1 MKLSLPPTTMKLS
14 LLLPGSLSL
23 PLVLLLSVPVLSSPC
38 HFPAVINLGDSNS
51 DTGAFSAVFVP
62 LRTPYG
68 ETFFRMPAGRYSDG
82 RLIIDFIAESFGLRY
97 LSAYLDSLGAN
108 FSHGANFAS
117 AAATI
122 VPPLSQAGY
131 SPLSLDVQLDE
142 FLQFKSRSRII
153 YKRGGFYSKLMPRK
167 EYFSQALYTFD
178 IGQNDI
184 TAFAFANISANDY
197 IPNALNMFSSVIKS
211 IYEAGGRSF
220 WIHNTGPLGCLA
232 YVLLR
237 KPPTEQQLDSAGC
250 AILYNDLA
258 HQFNRML
265 NETVIQLRKDL
276 PLAAI
281 TLVDI
286 YSAKYKLISEGT
298 KYGFEHPLR
307 TCCGYGGGEYNFDF
321 FVRCSN
327 TGKVNGTTVL
337 LGKSCKD
344 PSKSIIWDGVHY
356 TEAANRWVFDQIK
369 GGAFS
374 DPPVPLSMA
383 CHREK
388 P

>member
-1 MKLSLPPTTMKLS
+1 MKLSP
-14 LLLPGSLSL
+14 LLLGYLSVL
-23 PLVLLLSVPVLSSPC
+23 LLLSVPVSSSPC
-38 HFPAVINLGDSNS
+38 HFPAVVNLGDSNS
-51 DTGAFSAVFVP
+51 DTGGLSAAFGPV
-62 LRTPYG
+62 RTPYG

-82 RLIIDFIAESFGLRY
+82 RLIIDFIAESFGLPY
-97 LSAYLDSLGAN
+97 LSAYLDSLGTN
-108 FSHGANFAS
+108 FRHGANFAS

-122 VPPLSQAGY
+122 MPQNTTLSQGGY
-131 SPLSLDVQLDE
+131 SPFSLDVQLDE
-142 FLQFKSRSRII
+142 FLQFKSRSQTI
-153 YKRGGFYSKLMPRK
+153 YERGGVYRELMPRK
-167 EYFSQALYTFD
+167 EYFSRGLYTFD

-184 TAFAFANISANDY
+184 TAFSFLNISANDY
-197 IPNALNMFSSVIKS
+197 IPNALNEFSSVIKS
-211 IYEAGGRSF
+211 IYEEGGRSF
-220 WIHNTGPLGCLA
+220 WIHNTGPLGCLS

-237 KPPTEQQLDSAGC
+237 MPLTAEQLDSAGC
-250 AILYNDLA
+250 AIPYNQLA
-258 HQFNRML
+258 QQFNRML

-281 TLVDI
+281 ALVDI
-286 YSAKYKLISEGT
+286 YSVKYKLISEAT
-298 KYGFEHPLR
+298 KYGFEQPLR
-307 TCCGYGGGEYNFDF
+307 VCCGYGGGEYNFDF
-321 FVRCSN
+321 NVRCSD
-327 TGKVNGTTVL
+327 TAEVNGTNVL

-383 CHREK
+383 CRREK